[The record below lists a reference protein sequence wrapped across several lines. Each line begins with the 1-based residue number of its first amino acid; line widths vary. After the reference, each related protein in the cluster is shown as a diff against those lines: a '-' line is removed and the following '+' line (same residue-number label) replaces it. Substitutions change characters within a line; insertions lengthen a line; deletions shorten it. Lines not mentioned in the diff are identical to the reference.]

1 MINNDAFRYVEKLL
15 KRYRDNLAEIN
26 LITVM
31 GIDYSSV
38 RVQTSNIS
46 SLDNI
51 AIKLEKLRKENNIVD
66 ALIQCLNN
74 KEKFIIENFYKEGRK
89 RMWIGIKI
97 GIETENGVD
106 MAKRE
111 AIKKMAKIYNRNV
124 KYFEGIED

>member
-1 MINNDAFRYVEKLL
+1 MIKNEAFKYVEKLL
-15 KRYRDNLAEIN
+15 KKYRDNLAEIN

-46 SLDNI
+46 SLDNV
-51 AIKLEKLRKENNIVD
+51 AIKLEKLRKENDIVD
-66 ALIQCLNN
+66 ALIQCLSN
-74 KEKFIIENFYKEGRK
+74 KEKFIIESFYKEGRK
-89 RMWIGIKI
+89 RMLIGMKI

-111 AIKKMAKIYNRNV
+111 AIKKMAKIYSRNV